1 MTNKDNDALS
11 NGDTSMNSSAQLA
24 LNEYKNASNSAV
36 AYSDP
41 HSLITQ
47 MLDGSLTRIAQ
58 AKGAMERGQTAVKA
72 ELIGKAIMLVGGLEG
87 CLDHEKGG
95 DLAANL
101 SSLYEYMTITLTQAN
116 LHNDVEKLD
125 EVTRLMLQIKSA
137 WVAIP
142 EEIRSQYS

>member
-1 MTNKDNDALS
+1 
-11 NGDTSMNSSAQLA
+11 MNSSAQLA

-47 MLDGSLTRIAQ
+47 MLDGTLTRIAQ
-58 AKGAMERGQTAVKA
+58 AKGAMGRDQTVVKA
-72 ELIGKAIMLVGGLEG
+72 ELISKAIMLIGSLEG

-95 DLAANL
+95 DLATNL
-101 SSLYEYMTITLTQAN
+101 SSLYEYMNLTLTQAN
-116 LHNDVEKLD
+116 LHNDTEKLD
-125 EVTRLMLQIKSA
+125 EVIRLMLQIKSA

-142 EEIRSQYS
+142 EEVRSQHR